1 MASNRSMI
9 AMICCS
15 ITLTFVASRSTD
27 DVRAEV
33 SSPIDREVCE
43 ALEPFEVLDFSEGRI
58 VGCD

>member
-15 ITLTFVASRSTD
+15 MTFTFVANKSTD

-33 SSPIDREVCE
+33 SSPMDRELFE

>member
-1 MASNRSMI
+1 MI

>member
-15 ITLTFVASRSTD
+15 MTFTFVANKSTD

-33 SSPIDREVCE
+33 SSPIDRVVCE
-43 ALEPFEVLDFSEGRI
+43 ALEPFELVDFSDGRI
-58 VGCD
+58 GGCD